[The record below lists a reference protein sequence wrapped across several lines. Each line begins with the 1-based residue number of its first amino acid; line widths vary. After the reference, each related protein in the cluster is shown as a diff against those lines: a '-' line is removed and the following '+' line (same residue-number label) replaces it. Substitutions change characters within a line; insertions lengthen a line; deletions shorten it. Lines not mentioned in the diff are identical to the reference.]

1 MIRALICGSA
11 LALAAGFA
19 VQAQEP
25 ASKPADPPEAAASAA
40 SATAKLKTGMT
51 VKDSAGATVGKIA
64 SVGAATD
71 ASATVGLSVDGKTV
85 EVPATTLS
93 LNAKGDGAVSTQTK
107 AEIKA
112 AKAETKT
119 EPK

>member
-25 ASKPADPPEAAASAA
+25 ASKPADPPDASASAA
-40 SATAKLKTGMT
+40 APAKLKTGMM

-64 SVGAATD
+64 SVGDASD
-71 ASATVGLSVDGKTV
+71 ASAKVALEVDGKTV
-85 EVPATTLS
+85 DVPASTLS
-93 LNAKGDGAVSTQTK
+93 IKGGSAVSTQTK

-112 AKAETKT
+112 AESK
-119 EPK
+119 PK